1 MSNSKV
7 FGYVRVSSKDQ
18 NLDRQFESLKQYVPD
33 ERDIYADKQSGKDFN
48 RPAYVTLKQ
57 MLREGDILYVHE
69 LERLGRNKQ
78 EVKENLEYF
87 RSKGVIVKI
96 LNLPTTLFRSIYSAS
111 I

>member
-48 RPAYVTLKQ
+48 RPAYLTTPKRQ
-57 MLREGDILYVHE
+57 HRSREVFTPKSAWSGHVRE
-69 LERLGRNKQ
+69 LDQGKDP
-78 EVKENLEYF
+78 
-87 RSKGVIVKI
+87 
-96 LNLPTTLFRSIYSAS
+96 LPKTPMN
-111 I
+111 